1 MPSTNAA
8 ATTSKSSVSRAY
20 GPLQGESKAS
30 MDLGLDGKTAVVT
43 AASGG
48 LGAAIAE
55 ALAAE
60 GARVVVS
67 ARNADRLARVAA
79 GIAARTG
86 GEVRAVPA
94 DVTDARAV
102 DGLVAEADS
111 RHGGIDVLVANSGGA
126 ATAPFAEMTDDG
138 WRAAMEVKVLAQI
151 RLAREAFKRMT
162 ARGAGGRIV
171 FVAGTHGRQPHAHA
185 VTAGFCNAA
194 LQNVS
199 KALAEEGGPHG
210 ILANVVNPGPFATER
225 MVYLAERKAEED
237 GTGYDDAVAALTAET
252 VLKRYGRP
260 EELAA
265 FVAFLASAQASYATG
280 AMFDIDGGQV
290 KAL

>member
-1 MPSTNAA
+1 MAA
-8 ATTSKSSVSRAY
+8 VARHSFAPNLKLSFSPRSHA
-20 GPLQGESKAS
+20 KA
-30 MDLGLDGKTAVVT
+30 
-43 AASGG
+43 

-67 ARNADRLARVAA
+67 ARNADRLARMAA
-79 GIAARTG
+79 DIAARTG

-102 DGLVAEADS
+102 DRLVAEADS

-199 KALAEEGGPHG
+199 KALAEEGGRG
-210 ILANVVNPGPFATER
+210 
-225 MVYLAERKAEED
+225 
-237 GTGYDDAVAALTAET
+237 
-252 VLKRYGRP
+252 
-260 EELAA
+260 
-265 FVAFLASAQASYATG
+265 
-280 AMFDIDGGQV
+280 DGGRCRS
-290 KAL
+290 AWRARPSNA